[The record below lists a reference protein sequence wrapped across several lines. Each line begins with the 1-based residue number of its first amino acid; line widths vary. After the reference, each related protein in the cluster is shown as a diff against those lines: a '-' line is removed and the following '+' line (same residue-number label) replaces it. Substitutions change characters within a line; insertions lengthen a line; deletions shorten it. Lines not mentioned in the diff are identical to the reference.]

1 MKREGRSIARGGWG
15 MEITLGGRLK
25 HDARRWVAAWTARG
39 HRALLLT
46 FACSA
51 LVACT
56 SQKIENRDAESQAVT
71 PATDSREALYRADA
85 ISIRP
90 LIEQTYAYLD
100 RFPEGIVP
108 VSEALSS
115 QAAQVTDLRSLIRY
129 AERVL
134 LSIADHHAILGSSLA
149 DSWALVPSYADLWIL
164 EEQGVY
170 VVDAVRVGSPAER
183 AQITRGDVVERVS
196 GVPIDTAIE
205 AFWAELGLPVTSERA
220 AFAARVLVAG
230 RRDRSRLLSVRTG
243 ERVHELELPSLYQV
257 HREEQ
262 PPLSVTEH
270 VGALVI
276 RFNDS
281 LGSNATIAAFDAA
294 MSLARPGQRIVID
307 LRDTPGGGN
316 TTVAR
321 AVLGWF
327 VDVPTDYQVHN
338 LPAEERLTGIS
349 RQWVEQVLPRPGKR
363 HDGPVQV
370 WVGRWTGSMGE
381 GLAIG
386 FDAIGAEV
394 SGTPMAGLLGAI
406 YDHPLEHSGLVIKLP
421 TERLMAVDG
430 LPRERFVPGRAR
442 AE

>member
-1 MKREGRSIARGGWG
+1 MA
-15 MEITLGGRLK
+15 LGCRLIQG
-25 HDARRWVAAWTARG
+25 ARRRLAPWTARG
-39 HRALLLT
+39 RRALLLT

-51 LVACT
+51 FVACT
-56 SQKIENRDAESQAVT
+56 SQQIENRDAESRAGSAAV
-71 PATDSREALYRADA
+71 DSREALYRADA
-85 ISIRP
+85 VSIRP
-90 LIEQTYAYLD
+90 LIAQTYAYLD
-100 RFPEGIVP
+100 RFPQGIVP
-108 VSEALSS
+108 VSAMLSD
-115 QAAQVTDLRSLIRY
+115 QAEQVTDFRSLIRY

-134 LSIADHHAILGSSLA
+134 LSLADHHAILGSSLA
-149 DSWALVPSYADLWIL
+149 DSWALVPSYTDLWIL
-164 EEQGVY
+164 QEEGVY
-170 VVDAVRVGSPAER
+170 VVDAVREGSPAER
-183 AQITRGDVVERVS
+183 AQISRGDVVERVA
-196 GVPIDTAIE
+196 GVPIETAIE

-243 ERVHELELPSLYQV
+243 DGLRELELPSLYQV
-257 HREEQ
+257 RREEQ
-262 PPLSVTEH
+262 SPLSVTEQA
-270 VGALVI
+270 GALLI

-281 LGSNATIAAFDAA
+281 LGSNATVAAFDGVLSMAQ
-294 MSLARPGQRIVID
+294 PGQRIVID

-321 AVLGWF
+321 AILGWF
-327 VDVPTDYQVHN
+327 VDVPTDYQVHS
-338 LPAEERLTGIS
+338 LPAEERFTGIA

-394 SGTPMAGLLGAI
+394 MGTPMAGLLGAI
-406 YDHPLEHSGLVIKLP
+406 YDHSLEHSGLVIKLP

-442 AE
+442 PE